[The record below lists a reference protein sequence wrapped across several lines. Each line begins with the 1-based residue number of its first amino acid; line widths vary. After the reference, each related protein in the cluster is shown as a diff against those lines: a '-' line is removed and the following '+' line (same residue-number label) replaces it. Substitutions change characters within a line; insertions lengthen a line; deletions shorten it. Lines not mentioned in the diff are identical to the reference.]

1 MRQNGLNLG
10 GEQSGHIIVGEHATT
25 GDGLIAALQV
35 LAVIQQHD
43 LDSTSLTHILKP
55 FPQKIRNLKNVDKS
69 LLHDST
75 VTKRLEK
82 LQEKVEKTARIVV
95 RPSGTEPLIRIMVE
109 CQDEDKIDALL
120 NEAES
125 ILFDGKVNKL
135 LNPERSVE
143 SAS

>member
-1 MRQNGLNLG
+1 
-10 GEQSGHIIVGEHATT
+10 
-25 GDGLIAALQV
+25 
-35 LAVIQQHD
+35 
-43 LDSTSLTHILKP
+43 
-55 FPQKIRNLKNVDKS
+55 VDKS
-69 LLHDST
+69 LLQDTT

-82 LQEKVEKTARIVV
+82 LQEKVAKTARIVV

-135 LNPERSVE
+135 LNPDRQVE
-143 SAS
+143 AAS